1 MNLSLLV
8 IAPLITAVAVLF
20 CRGLN
25 GIRWIS
31 LAGVAVQLVLSFG
44 LLALYRQERAAGNGA
59 ALLFEYRH
67 AWFPAL
73 NIWYH
78 VGVDGI
84 SVAMVLLTAFVMV
97 AAVLV
102 SWKVERMGKEFFFLL
117 LLLSAGAYGFFLS
130 LDLFTLFFFLEI
142 SVIPKFLLIGIW
154 GSGPKEYSAMKLA
167 LMLMGGS
174 ALVFV
179 GLLGLYYSTGGAGG
193 PGGMGGLGGAGGL
206 GGLGGPGGM
215 GGLGGLGGPHS
226 FDWEAISRMHLPAE
240 VQRRFFPFLFVGFG
254 VFTALFPFHTW
265 VPDGHSSAPT
275 AASMFLAGISM
286 KLGGYGCLRVAV
298 FLMPDAAREYSP
310 VIILLATIAIVYGA
324 FATMMQKDLKYI
336 NAYSSISH
344 CGFILLGIGMLT
356 RTAITGAVMQMI
368 SHGLMTALFFAAIG
382 MIYDRTHTRLVER
395 LGGLL
400 KVMPFISTI
409 FVIAGLCS
417 LGLPGLSGFVAEIT
431 VFMGSWQRTG
441 ELYRLATI
449 LACASIVITAVYIL
463 RATGQTI
470 MGPLKDPG
478 YNRLADATWN
488 ERLAGILLG
497 VGIVAIG
504 VAPFWLSEL
513 LRPGVSAIMGH
524 VDNGIIGHLDNGI
537 IGHVEKAIIAGKA
550 HL

>member
-8 IAPLITAVAVLF
+8 LAPLITAIAVLF

-25 GIRWIS
+25 GVRWVA
-31 LAGVAVQLVLSFG
+31 LAGATVQLLLSFG
-44 LLALYRQERAAGNGA
+44 LLALYWKERAAGNDA
-59 ALLFEYRH
+59 AMLFEYRH
-67 AWFPAL
+67 AWFLPL

-84 SVAMVLLTAFVMV
+84 SIAMILLTAVVMV
-97 AAVLV
+97 AAILV
-102 SWKVERMGKEFFFLL
+102 SWSISAKGKEFFTLL
-117 LLLSAGAYGFFLS
+117 LFLSAGAYGFFLS

-154 GSGPKEYSAMKLA
+154 GSGKKEYSAMKLA

-179 GLLGLYYSTGGAGG
+179 GLLGMYYNTGGVD
-193 PGGMGGLGGAGGL
+193 GL
-206 GGLGGPGGM
+206 
-215 GGLGGLGGPHS
+215 HT
-226 FDWEAISRMHLPAE
+226 FDWQTIAQMHLPAE
-240 VQRRFFPFLFVGFG
+240 VQRKFFPFLFVGFG
-254 VFTALFPFHTW
+254 IFTALFPLHTW

-298 FLMPDAAREYSP
+298 FLMPEAAREYSP

-356 RTAITGAVMQMI
+356 RTAIAGAVMQMI

-400 KVMPFISTI
+400 KIMPFISTV

-441 ELYRLATI
+441 EMYRLATI

-463 RATGQTI
+463 RATGQSI
-470 MGPLKDPG
+470 MGPVRDPH
-478 YNRLADATWN
+478 YNGLADATWN
-488 ERLAGILLG
+488 EKLAGILL
-497 VGIVAIG
+497 VAGIIAIG
-504 VAPFWLSEL
+504 VAPFWLNDL
-513 LRPGVSAIMGH
+513 LASGVGEIMDH
-524 VDNGIIGHLDNGI
+524 
-537 IGHVEKAIIAGKA
+537 AGKA
-550 HL
+550 H